1 MATILVDE
9 LDMAARRKRNIDRER
24 VDLRGDADWI
34 ARVVAQADRLGLSL
48 SACIRQAV
56 TRQVEKDEA
65 EAPAK
70 PHRKK

>member
-1 MATILVDE
+1 MATILADE

-48 SACIRQAV
+48 SAYIRQAV
-56 TRQVEKDEA
+56 TWQVERDEA